1 MPRLTAVAVGAVLGS
16 RGFMGELWVLAAPG
30 AVDAAAGV
38 YALADSVVDVDVAA
52 NPVVMPVVMPVV
64 FADVLLLSELLPQAA
79 NTPARQV
86 ASRSLS
92 SGLRDGELDFTG
104 FLGQKKA

>member
-1 MPRLTAVAVGAVLGS
+1 MAACAVVGAPRFTAVAVGAVLGS

-30 AVDAAAGV
+30 AVAAAAGV

-52 NPVVMPVVMPVV
+52 NPVALVVALP
-64 FADVLLLSELLPQAA
+64 LSALLPQAA
-79 NTPARQV
+79 KTLARQV